1 MAAELGKLVKQ
12 SEQYKKFAAA
22 DKAYDDDLDLLK
34 LISEYN
40 AQRELVEAE
49 ERKPEPDQAV
59 IETVEKRIH
68 ELYNEITTNTVFIN
82 YNEAQNELNQLMQKV
97 NDGECELEFLY
108 QYTNGVGRIIECEL
122 RTNEKPYRREC
133 NLKLLT
139 KEVTYLWN
147 DLRPDATW

>member
-1 MAAELGKLVKQ
+1 MEIMEMAAELGKLVKQ

-68 ELYNEITTNTVFIN
+68 ELYNEITTNTVFMN

-97 NDGECELEFLY
+97 NEEITY
-108 QYTNGVGRIIECEL
+108 Q
-122 RTNEKPYRREC
+122 
-133 NLKLLT
+133 
-139 KEVTYLWN
+139 VTGQ
-147 DLRPDATW
+147 RPCTHDCSTCGGCH

>member
-1 MAAELGKLVKQ
+1 MEIMEMAAELGKLVKQ

-97 NDGECELEFLY
+97 NEEITY
-108 QYTNGVGRIIECEL
+108 Q
-122 RTNEKPYRREC
+122 
-133 NLKLLT
+133 
-139 KEVTYLWN
+139 VTGQ
-147 DLRPDATW
+147 RPCTHDCSTCGGCH

>member
-1 MAAELGKLVKQ
+1 MEIMEMAAELGKLVKQ
-12 SEQYKKFAAA
+12 SEQYKKFEAA

-40 AQRELVEAE
+40 AQREIVEAE

-59 IETVEKRIH
+59 IENVEKRIH

-97 NDGECELEFLY
+97 NEEITY
-108 QYTNGVGRIIECEL
+108 Q
-122 RTNEKPYRREC
+122 
-133 NLKLLT
+133 
-139 KEVTYLWN
+139 VTGQ
-147 DLRPDATW
+147 RPCTHDCSTCGGCH